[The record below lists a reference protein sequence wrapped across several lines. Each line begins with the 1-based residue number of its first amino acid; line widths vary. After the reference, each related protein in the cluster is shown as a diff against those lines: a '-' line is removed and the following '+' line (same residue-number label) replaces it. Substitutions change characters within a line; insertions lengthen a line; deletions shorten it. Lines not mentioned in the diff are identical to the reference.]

1 MTAALPGPA
10 FLKAADTLSDE
21 LNQQLIQKS
30 AAGGRSTVLKNTTN
44 TTSTGRYHYTGQ
56 RTIQLI

>member
-1 MTAALPGPA
+1 MTAALLCTA

-30 AAGGRSTVLKNTTN
+30 AAGGGALF
-44 TTSTGRYHYTGQ
+44 
-56 RTIQLI
+56 

>member
-1 MTAALPGPA
+1 MTAALLCTA

-30 AAGGRSTVLKNTTN
+30 AAGGGALFWNALPALGLLLHSQ
-44 TTSTGRYHYTGQ
+44 H
-56 RTIQLI
+56 TIQPF